1 GNHAA
6 HQSYGQAK
14 GGIGND
20 ATDIINQP
28 RENKI
33 RRTTVRARQRQ
44 CQRPAHAHT
53 VETTQETKDQARCYP
68 LHNFSLRQLNYDNF
82 ILRDELATT
91 SMLLLAIASAANSG
105 LINPATASG
114 MAMIL
119 YKKAQPRFWRILFFV
134 RSMAVKAAVTL
145 CSLSWGMTICADSAA
160 MAVRSP
166 KAMPRSASA
175 SASASLLPSPTIATF
190 PDFFSS
196 RIISVLDSGRAP
208 AKR

>member
-1 GNHAA
+1 
-6 HQSYGQAK
+6 
-14 GGIGND
+14 
-20 ATDIINQP
+20 T
-28 RENKI
+28 
-33 RRTTVRARQRQ
+33 RRSSDLARQRQ

-53 VETTQETKDQARCYP
+53 VETTQETKNQARCNP

-105 LINPATASG
+105 LISPATASG

-134 RSMAVKAAVTL
+134 RSMAVKAAVIL
-145 CSLSWGMTICADSAA
+145 CSLSCGMTISAESAA
-160 MAVRSP
+160 MAVKSP
-166 KAMPRSASA
+166 KVMPKSASA
-175 SASASLLPSPTIATF
+175 SASASLLPSHSMATF

-196 RIISVLDSGRAP
+196 RIIAVLDSGRAP